1 MKAIHTSDWHIGQ
14 TFYGIDRSIEHL
26 HFLEQLCHIVKE
38 EQPDVFIISGDV
50 YDSVAPSIASQ
61 KLYNRM
67 LLQLHATL
75 PEMKIVVTAGNHD
88 SSSRLELNEEL
99 WSVFDVNIVG
109 NIERKENIVNYE
121 RHIIEIKGP
130 HNKPC
135 CYIIAIPY
143 IYHANYPAIDDDN
156 ISSKMYAFHQRLI
169 DMVNERN
176 SHNIPIIMTG
186 HLAVSGANIKGH
198 ETTQMRLVYEN
209 IEELGKGYD
218 YLALGHIHHPQQ
230 VIGTK
235 NARYSGSP
243 FPMSFDE
250 DYQHSISIIEIE
262 KHGDIPTI
270 KVHKIEPLIPL
281 CTIPSDG
288 GGDINEVLQAI
299 EQLDDNRSYIRVK
312 LKVADVIPMNE
323 RRIIEEKFND
333 ISSELCEI
341 SPVRQKLNSQK
352 KEDTSSLD
360 IQQLSPME
368 IAMDYYS
375 RLYGCEMDDELKKM
389 FFECME
395 SVEKGEREKS

>member
-1 MKAIHTSDWHIGQ
+1 
-14 TFYGIDRSIEHL
+14 
-26 HFLEQLCHIVKE
+26 
-38 EQPDVFIISGDV
+38 
-50 YDSVAPSIASQ
+50 
-61 KLYNRM
+61 
-67 LLQLHATL
+67 
-75 PEMKIVVTAGNHD
+75 
-88 SSSRLELNEEL
+88 
-99 WSVFDVNIVG
+99 
-109 NIERKENIVNYE
+109 
-121 RHIIEIKGP
+121 
-130 HNKPC
+130 
-135 CYIIAIPY
+135 
-143 IYHANYPAIDDDN
+143 
-156 ISSKMYAFHQRLI
+156 
-169 DMVNERN
+169 
-176 SHNIPIIMTG
+176 
-186 HLAVSGANIKGH
+186 
-198 ETTQMRLVYEN
+198 
-209 IEELGKGYD
+209 
-218 YLALGHIHHPQQ
+218 
-230 VIGTK
+230 
-235 NARYSGSP
+235 
-243 FPMSFDE
+243 MSFDE
-250 DYQHSISIIEIE
+250 DYQHSISVIEIE

-270 KVHKIEPLIPL
+270 KVHKIEQLIPL

-299 EQLDDNRSYIRVK
+299 EQLDDKRSYVRVK